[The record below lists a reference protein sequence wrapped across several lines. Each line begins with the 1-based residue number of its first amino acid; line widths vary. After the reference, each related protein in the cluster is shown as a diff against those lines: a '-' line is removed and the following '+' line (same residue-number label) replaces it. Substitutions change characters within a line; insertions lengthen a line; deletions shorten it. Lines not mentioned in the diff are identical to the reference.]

1 MNFSHCD
8 VLLTLLLQGDVIPTV
23 GGGRQVVFNDVEVLT
38 QVTLLNLTQQLD
50 LCQQFKISWDQFN
63 SIQIILNQFSSILVY
78 SSLIKS
84 TTIY

>member
-1 MNFSHCD
+1 MKFSHCD
-8 VLLTLLLQGDVIPTV
+8 VILILLLQGDVIPTV

-63 SIQIILNQFSSILVY
+63 SIQIILNNFSSILVY

-84 TTIY
+84 TSIY

>member
-1 MNFSHCD
+1 MKFSHCD

>member
-63 SIQIILNQFSSILVY
+63 SIKITLNQFLSILVC

>member
-1 MNFSHCD
+1 M
-8 VLLTLLLQGDVIPTV
+8 LTLLLQGDVIPTV